1 MRVTHTAH
9 SQNALAERKGVS
21 KFDQE
26 QRSSRENLQSV
37 VLRAGF
43 RKDYQQEEERI

>member
-1 MRVTHTAH
+1 M
-9 SQNALAERKGVS
+9 LS

-43 RKDYQQEEERI
+43 RKDYQQELA